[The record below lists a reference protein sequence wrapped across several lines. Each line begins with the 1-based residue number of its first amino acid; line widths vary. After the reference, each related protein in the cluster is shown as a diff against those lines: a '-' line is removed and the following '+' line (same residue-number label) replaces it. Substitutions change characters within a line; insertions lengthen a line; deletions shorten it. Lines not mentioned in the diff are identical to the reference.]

1 MDNGMQ
7 PAPRPQREPSLF
19 LGAALGALT
28 SLPLIALFY
37 LGAQLAALPFVP
49 FDVFDWLARV
59 LPGNVITQGID
70 AMVTVIQLLGLGPIS
85 ATAKTIEQATGVAI
99 VIAGGVL
106 IGIGVIVGIRRTRW
120 SGSQIGGI
128 LGALAFFVVAAI
140 ELNLNS
146 ANIGSMPVALLWL
159 AIMIFGWA
167 RLLGAWLT
175 RAELPVS
182 RMAQSEDYRAERRAF
197 LARVAGGSIG
207 VAVVASGIAKWLELQ
222 QEASG
227 AGQALSTL
235 ATPTPPVS
243 GAPTLGVEPTP
254 FANLTEQATLR
265 DRLRP
270 APGTRSELTAIKDFY
285 RIDIDTLP
293 PVIDGTSWKLQVSGL
308 FDRPRALTLSDLAG
322 YPSVTQPITQGCISN
337 PIGGDLIGTVNY
349 TGARLRDL
357 LKDLGMRPEARA
369 LAIKAVDG
377 FYESV
382 PQEELM
388 DPRSLIVY
396 GMNGETLTVDHGFP
410 LRIFI
415 PNHYGMKQPKWIT
428 AIEAINRDGPGYWV
442 DRGWSATAYPQ
453 ITAMIDTVAKDH
465 IESNRV
471 PIGGIA
477 WAGDR
482 GIRKV
487 EVQVDNG
494 EWAEVILRTPPL
506 GPLTWIQWRYDWP
519 VSPGRHLFRVRATDG
534 TGALQTPVVQET
546 YPDGATGYHSVTV
559 NI

>member
-1 MDNGMQ
+1 MAMENEIKTSSRRG
-7 PAPRPQREPSLF
+7 PSLF

-146 ANIGSMPVALLWL
+146 ANIGSMPMALLWL
-159 AIMIFGWA
+159 AIAIFGWA
-167 RLLGAWLT
+167 RLLGSWLT
-175 RAELPVS
+175 RAELTARPEVTT
-182 RMAQSEDYRAERRAF
+182 EDYRAERRAF
-197 LARVAGGSIG
+197 LVKLAGGSIG
-207 VAVVASGIAKWLELQ
+207 VAVVASGIGKLLERQ

-243 GAPTLGVEPTP
+243 GAPTLGVSPTP
-254 FANLTEQATLR
+254 LANETAQATLR
-265 DRLRP
+265 DRIPP
-270 APGTRSELTAIKDFY
+270 APGTRPDLTATKDFY

-293 PVIDGTSWKLQVSGL
+293 PVIDRASWKLQVTGL
-308 FDRPRALTLSDLAG
+308 FDRPRPLTLSDLAA
-322 YPSVTQPITQGCISN
+322 YPPVTQPITQGCISN

-349 TGARLRDL
+349 TGVPIRDV
-357 LKDLGMRPEARA
+357 LKDLGLRPEARA
-369 LAIKAVDG
+369 LAIRAVDG

-382 PQEELM
+382 PLEELM
-388 DPRSLIVY
+388 DPRTLLVY
-396 GMNGETLTVDHGFP
+396 GINGETLTVDHGFP

-442 DRGWSATAYPQ
+442 DRGWSVTAYPQ
-453 ITAMIDTVAKDH
+453 ITSVIDTVAKDH
-465 IESNRV
+465 IENNRV

-482 GIRKV
+482 GIKKV

-494 EWAEVILRTPPL
+494 EWAEAILRTPPL

-534 TGALQTPVVQET
+534 AGALQTPVVQDT